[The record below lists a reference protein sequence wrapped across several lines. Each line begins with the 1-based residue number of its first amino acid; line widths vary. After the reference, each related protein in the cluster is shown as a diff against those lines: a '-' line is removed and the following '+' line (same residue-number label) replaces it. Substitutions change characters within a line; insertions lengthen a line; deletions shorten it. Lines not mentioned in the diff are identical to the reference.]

1 MPAPEDITPPDRAR
15 DAHII
20 EFFEKNDRNVSK
32 TARPLVIH
40 RRSLKRL
47 LDKSKIVVSV
57 DGKDLTDTAFGRAR
71 RLVRFWSSM
80 IQTGK

>member
-32 TARPLVIH
+32 TARPLAMQ

-47 LDKSKIVVSV
+47 LDKSQLMERI
-57 DGKDLTDTAFGRAR
+57 
-71 RLVRFWSSM
+71 
-80 IQTGK
+80 